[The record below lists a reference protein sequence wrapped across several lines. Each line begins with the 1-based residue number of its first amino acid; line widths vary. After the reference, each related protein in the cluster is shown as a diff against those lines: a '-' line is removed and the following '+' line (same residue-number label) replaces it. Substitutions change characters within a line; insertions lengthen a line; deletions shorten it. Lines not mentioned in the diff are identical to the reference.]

1 MTRLSFF
8 LLALTF
14 SANLLAQTNFYTY
27 SNQHTF
33 APSDPCRVF
42 IGVGTSRTEG
52 GLKVDYTVDNTPAT
66 ASGIKAGDVIMAI
79 DGIQVRSQGELERE
93 RDKHQQGEAFTLTI
107 LRNGQQQTIN
117 ARFKECTEEERE
129 AAMERMEKR
138 MAEKT
143 VLMED
148 LQKRMEESFKNM
160 SWTERP
166 ILGVYENTEANTGNG
181 LVIESLV
188 PGKGA
193 EKAGLQSGDVIVK
206 VEGKPVSGSNALRDA
221 LNNHKAGEEVKVT
234 LIRDGNTLTKTVP
247 LSSQNSFSFKEE
259 RDPCKVFI
267 GVYTSA
273 HSTDGRGLLVN
284 GVIANTPAK
293 ESNVQ
298 PGDLILAFN
307 GKAVNS
313 YQELTSERDRQKPGD
328 AFTLAIL
335 RNGAKM
341 DIKARFKSCDSQAAQ
356 EETVEV
362 LEQSADRKEPQIME
376 PGQIALEA
384 FPNPTY
390 GTVNIRFEAEAAPT
404 TVRIYDLE
412 GKMVYTKE
420 LPQFSGSFAE
430 QVNLFGNKAGNYV
443 VSVQQGDVVR
453 TRQITLLPRA

>member
-1 MTRLSFF
+1 MTRLSFL
-8 LLALTF
+8 LLALAF
-14 SANLLAQTNFYTY
+14 SANLSAQTNFYTY

-33 APSDPCRVF
+33 ASADPCRVF
-42 IGVGTSRTEG
+42 IGVGTSRTDG

-66 ASGIKAGDVIMAI
+66 ACGIKAGDVILAL
-79 DGIQVRSQGELERE
+79 DGVQVRSQGELERE

-107 LRNGQQQTIN
+107 LRDGQQQTIN
-117 ARFKECTEEERE
+117 ARFKACTEEERE
-129 AAMERMEKR
+129 ASIERLEKR
-138 MAEKT
+138 MAEKI

-160 SWTERP
+160 GWNERP

-188 PGKGA
+188 SGKGA
-193 EKAGLQSGDVIVK
+193 ENAGLKSGDIIIK
-206 VEGKPVSGSNALRDA
+206 ADGNPITDSRALRDA
-221 LNNHKAGEEVKVT
+221 LNDRKAGEEVTVT
-234 LIRDGNTLTKTVP
+234 LIRDGNTLTKTVV
-247 LSSQNSFSFKEE
+247 LSSQNSFTFKAE

-267 GVYTSA
+267 GVYTST

-298 PGDLILAFN
+298 PGDIILAFN
-307 GKAVNS
+307 GKTVNS
-313 YQELTSERDRQKPGD
+313 YQELTSERDQQKPGD
-328 AFTLAIL
+328 AFTLTIL

-341 DIKARFKSCDSQAAQ
+341 DIKARFKSCDSPVTQ
-356 EETVEV
+356 EETVEM
-362 LEQSADRKEPQIME
+362 LEESAERKEPQTIE
-376 PGQIALEA
+376 AGQITLEA

-420 LPQFSGSFAE
+420 LPQFGGSFAE

-443 VSVQQGDVVR
+443 ISVQQGDMVR